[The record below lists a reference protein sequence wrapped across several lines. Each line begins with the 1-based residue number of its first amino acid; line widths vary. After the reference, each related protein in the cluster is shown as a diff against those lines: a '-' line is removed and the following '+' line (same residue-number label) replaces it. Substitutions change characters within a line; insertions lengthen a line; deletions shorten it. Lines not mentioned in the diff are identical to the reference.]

1 MAGMAAVPAGKP
13 FVLAVFPGAF
23 VYRSSAVLVAAAMLV
38 LCGTAA
44 AKDRAPIALIS
55 IIIDDLGNNLQ
66 QGRRAIRLP
75 GPVACA
81 ILPHTP
87 FGALLAQE
95 AYENHKQIIL
105 HLPMQS
111 ADGAEPGPGSL
122 QLNMGPSE
130 IAATLDDDLGTV
142 PYAIG
147 VSNHMGSLLTQRP
160 GPMRWLMQA
169 LAHRGN
175 LFFIDSRTTADTVAA
190 KTATK
195 LGVPNLERNVFLD
208 DDKNIDMITQQFE
221 RLIALAR
228 DRGGALAVGHPYP
241 ETLALL
247 ERRLPELQG
256 SSVLLV
262 APSVLLEHI
271 KTSLQHPSA
280 LEDLHR
286 DSASAQPTG
295 EQRVR

>member
-1 MAGMAAVPAGKP
+1 MPGTAAVPAATP
-13 FVLAVFPGAF
+13 LVFAVFRRAL
-23 VYRSSAVLVAAAMLV
+23 VCRSSRALVAGAMLV
-38 LCGTAA
+38 LCGTTV
-44 AKDRAPIALIS
+44 AKDRAPAALIS

-95 AYENHKQIIL
+95 AYESRKQIIL

-111 ADGAEPGPGSL
+111 ADGTEPGPGSL

-130 IAATLDDDLGTV
+130 ISATLDGDLRTV

-160 GPMRWLMQA
+160 EPMRWLMQA
-169 LAHRGN
+169 LADRGN

-190 KTATK
+190 KTATE
-195 LGVPNLERNVFLD
+195 LGIPNLERNVFLD
-208 DDKNIDMITQQFE
+208 DDKNIDMIAQQFE

-228 DRGGALAVGHPYP
+228 ERGGALALGHPYP
-241 ETLALL
+241 ETLTVL
-247 ERRLPELQG
+247 ERLLPELEG
-256 SSVLLV
+256 HSVLLV

-271 KTSLQHPSA
+271 KTSTRHPSA
-280 LEDLHR
+280 PGAYQK
-286 DSASAQPTG
+286 DSSAQQTS

>member
-1 MAGMAAVPAGKP
+1 MPGTAAVPAGRP
-13 FVLAVFPGAF
+13 LMLGIFPRALVCG
-23 VYRSSAVLVAAAMLV
+23 SSRALVVVAMFV
-38 LCGTAA
+38 LCGAA
-44 AKDRAPIALIS
+44 AANDQVPTALIS

-66 QGRRAIRLP
+66 QGRRAIHLP
-75 GPVACA
+75 GPVGCA

-87 FGALLAQE
+87 FSTLLARE
-95 AYENHKQIIL
+95 AYENRKQVIL

-111 ADGAEPGPGSL
+111 ADGTEPGPGSL

-130 IAATLDDDLGTV
+130 ISTMLDGDLRTV

-160 GPMRWLMQA
+160 EPMRWLMQA
-169 LAHRGN
+169 LADRGN

-190 KTATK
+190 KTATE
-195 LGVPNLERNVFLD
+195 LGIPNLERNVFLD
-208 DDKNIDMITQQFE
+208 DDKNIDVITQQFE

-228 DRGGALAVGHPYP
+228 ERGGALALGHPYP
-241 ETLALL
+241 ETLAVL
-247 ERRLPELQG
+247 EHRLPELQG

-271 KTSLQHPSA
+271 KTSPRQPSVLRA
-280 LEDLHR
+280 HEEGT
-286 DSASAQPTG
+286 SEPQTSG
-295 EQRVR
+295 QRVR